1 MGRSISAKNR
11 KGTATNDGIEDL
23 LAATIVGPSHIDKQR
38 MVMLYGTVD
47 ENMIGN
53 VIANMIHLS
62 HVSPKPITLII
73 STYGGSVDELYSLYD
88 VMKFI
93 PCEVQTVGIGKVQSA
108 GCHLLAAGAKGKR
121 LVSASTRLMLHPVQ
135 LYGGFDGNIFQAQQH
150 LAESQKTQ
158 DRIVATLVKE
168 TGTSLEKIEAIMK
181 LGHDYYIG
189 ASEAIELGLAD
200 QIIGE

>member
-93 PCEVQTVGIGKVQSA
+93 PCEVQTVGIGKVMSA

-135 LYGGFDGNIFQAQQH
+135 MHGGFEGNIFQMEQMVV
-150 LAESQKTQ
+150 ENRKTQ
-158 DRIVATLVKE
+158 DRIVATLIKE
-168 TGTSLEKIEAIMK
+168 TGADPEKIDAIMK
-181 LGHDYYIG
+181 LGYDYYIS
-189 ASEAIELGLAD
+189 AQQAVELGLAD
-200 QIIGE
+200 KVIGD